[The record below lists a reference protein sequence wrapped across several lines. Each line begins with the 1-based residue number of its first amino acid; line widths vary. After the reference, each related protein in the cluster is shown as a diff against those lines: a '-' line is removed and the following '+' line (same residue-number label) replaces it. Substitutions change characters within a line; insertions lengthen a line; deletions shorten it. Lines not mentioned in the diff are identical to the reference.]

1 MDGDA
6 VSSGDV
12 GLESHGYDMGGEACT
27 AQEVNRPDG
36 LCFFKAFGE
45 EYGYCVVNKGGGSKR
60 GS

>member
-1 MDGDA
+1 MYGDA

-12 GLESHGYDMGGEACT
+12 GLESHGYDMGWEACT

-45 EYGYCVVNKGGGSKR
+45 EDINILRHTDTVW
-60 GS
+60 